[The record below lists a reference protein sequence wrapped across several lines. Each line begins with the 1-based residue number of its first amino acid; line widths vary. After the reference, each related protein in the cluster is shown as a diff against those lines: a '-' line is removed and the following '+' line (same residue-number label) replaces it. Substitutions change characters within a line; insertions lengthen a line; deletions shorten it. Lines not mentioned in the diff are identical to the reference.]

1 MEKTKGDF
9 SKGSVP
15 GHIMRLAL
23 PIFLAEL
30 VNVTYNIVDRM
41 FIGHIPSTGTLALS
55 GVGVAFPLITFIN
68 AFAGFSSS
76 GGAPLFSIAR
86 GEGEEKKAED
96 ILSTSFSF
104 LLVVSALL
112 MALLYALMDVILPIM
127 GADSSTISYA
137 RSYFSIYLLGTP
149 FVLISLGAN
158 PFITA
163 QGHAM
168 VGMATVMI
176 GAAANIILDPIF
188 IFLLGLGVRGASA
201 ATVIS
206 QGISALWVTL
216 FLSRKGEIRLRR
228 LCIVPQIL
236 GRILKLGVSGFVF
249 KVTNSITQGAANMTL
264 RRYGGESSALYIGA
278 MSIIN
283 SMREVVSLPI
293 SAISSSSQPV
303 MGYNYGAK
311 LNSRVKKTLKSLIAM
326 CLSYGFLAWS
336 LVMALPGPLIAVFT
350 PDRELQSLTVPLM
363 RIYFLAFFCMS
374 FQNSGQNTFV
384 ALNCPRR
391 AVFFSLLRKVVL
403 VLPFTLL
410 FPLWMGVRGVFWA
423 EALSQL
429 IGGSACIL
437 TMLITVYRKVR
448 STPDGVKADI

>member
-176 GAAANIILDPIF
+176 
-188 IFLLGLGVRGASA
+188 
-201 ATVIS
+201 
-206 QGISALWVTL
+206 
-216 FLSRKGEIRLRR
+216 
-228 LCIVPQIL
+228 
-236 GRILKLGVSGFVF
+236 
-249 KVTNSITQGAANMTL
+249 
-264 RRYGGESSALYIGA
+264 
-278 MSIIN
+278 
-283 SMREVVSLPI
+283 
-293 SAISSSSQPV
+293 
-303 MGYNYGAK
+303 
-311 LNSRVKKTLKSLIAM
+311 
-326 CLSYGFLAWS
+326 
-336 LVMALPGPLIAVFT
+336 
-350 PDRELQSLTVPLM
+350 
-363 RIYFLAFFCMS
+363 
-374 FQNSGQNTFV
+374 
-384 ALNCPRR
+384 
-391 AVFFSLLRKVVL
+391 
-403 VLPFTLL
+403 
-410 FPLWMGVRGVFWA
+410 
-423 EALSQL
+423 
-429 IGGSACIL
+429 
-437 TMLITVYRKVR
+437 
-448 STPDGVKADI
+448 